1 MFVAANCLASADS
14 SLGVGDELMVEKQL
28 QDDAGGNGD
37 QHVVGPGLDPVVA
50 TRRCA
55 QVMAA
60 PVIHDILTVAILKRQ
75 TFSRP
80 EIVIWA
86 GTTSVPTVIV
96 TLTTLEIIAAVGT
109 EHRAVAA
116 IRGAH
121 PLVTAVLLLAAWP
134 DIVAI
139 AAALGEGRAAAG
151 QGKHQ
156 DCRNNCLKV
165 HD

>member
-60 PVIHDILTVAILKRQ
+60 PVINDILTVAILKRQ

-116 IRGAH
+116 SSVR
-121 PLVTAVLLLAAWP
+121 
-134 DIVAI
+134 
-139 AAALGEGRAAAG
+139 
-151 QGKHQ
+151 
-156 DCRNNCLKV
+156 
-165 HD
+165 